1 MNIEIGDKY
10 VVTADQYQYILN
22 ERKIV
27 KEGKNAGSE
36 YQQTIGYYPKISQL
50 VSALLHLVGRT
61 SEVKSLQGLELYV
74 ERVAGECELAFKG
87 E

>member
-27 KEGKNAGSE
+27 KEGKNAGGE
-36 YQQTIGYYPKISQL
+36 YQQTIGYYPKISHL

-61 SEVKSLQGLELYV
+61 SEVQSLEALEKYV